1 MDLFKSVEV
10 YVENFYTRVSSYIDA
25 LFEYPI
31 KIVVLLVDLA
41 IVFFLLYKVIKL
53 LKGTR
58 AMQLIKGIVALVIIN
73 TLSEWFNLRI
83 LNYLLNSFMTYR
95 SSGYYCCIS
104 A

>member
-1 MDLFKSVEV
+1 MDVLRSIEV
-10 YVENFYTRVSSYIDA
+10 YVADFFAGVSSYIDT

-31 KIVVLLVDLA
+31 KIVVLLIDLV
-41 IVFFLLYKVIKL
+41 IVSFLLYKVVKL

-83 LNYLLNSFMTYR
+83 LSYFLNSFMTYR
-95 SSGYYCCIS
+95 SFGCYCGVS
-104 A
+104 T